1 LSRRQTE
8 VRYFDDA
15 RAVGRRVRE
24 ARERA
29 GLSQREL
36 AFSGCSPAYLSRIE
50 SGERTPSLQLLR
62 ELARRLKVSDEY
74 LAYGKEAG
82 LTSDPLFEAELA
94 LRMDEREEAERL
106 FREALAGADD
116 DQARRGAA
124 LEGLGELAFR
134 VGQEGEAIE
143 LLEQA
148 LALFGEAGLER
159 RALVDTLGRALAFSG
174 AVEAAVA
181 LYERALQAAEAR
193 EDAVGAMLLRIVLSA
208 ALSDAGRLRDAE
220 KVLTQA
226 LVHADELSDPQ
237 ARVRLYWA
245 QCRLHLLKGRA
256 DLAERY
262 GLRVL
267 ELVRASED
275 AYHLGLGY
283 RLMARIK
290 LDQGE
295 PHEALELLERAREA
309 VAASANEAE
318 EATIRLNEA
327 RAYALLGERER
338 AAAMAMEA
346 AGALAGRPDEAG
358 QSFSLLAQT
367 FAEAGERARAIELYE
382 LAAQFLERSPNRYL
396 VEAYAG
402 LGELLEAEGRTQ
414 DALEVMKKALRLK
427 AQVGV
432 V

>member
-1 LSRRQTE
+1 
-8 VRYFDDA
+8 
-15 RAVGRRVRE
+15 VRE

-36 AFSGCSPAYLSRIE
+36 AFAGCSPAYLSRIE

-74 LAYGKEAG
+74 LAYGKESG
-82 LTSDPLFEAELA
+82 LATDPLFEAELA
-94 LRMDEREEAERL
+94 LRMDDHEEAERL
-106 FREALAGADD
+106 FRQVLEEAED
-116 DQARRGAA
+116 DQPRRAAA

-134 VGQEGEAIE
+134 SGQEGEAIE

-148 LALFGEAGLER
+148 LELLGEAGLER

-181 LYERALQAAEAR
+181 LFERALQAAEAR

-208 ALSDAGRLRDAE
+208 ALSDAGRLHDAE
-220 KVLTQA
+220 QILTEA

-267 ELVRASED
+267 ELVQASED

-283 RLMARIK
+283 RLMAAIK
-290 LDQGE
+290 LDQGKPE
-295 PHEALELLERAREA
+295 EALELLERAREA
-309 VAASANEAE
+309 VGASANEAE

-346 AGALAGRPDEAG
+346 AGALAERPDEAG
-358 QSFSLLAQT
+358 QSFSLLART

-382 LAAQFLERSPNRYL
+382 LATQFLERGPNRYL

-414 DALEVMKKALRLK
+414 DALDLMKKALRLK
-427 AQVGV
+427 AQVGIV
-432 V
+432 